1 MVREMEALNL
11 KNMEMEKAMGV
22 MFNLKSK
29 LSMSARFVYVALM
42 AVDKD
47 QKLKHEELAEIT
59 DLSVIT
65 VKKAVKELKDNDL
78 IDVKRAQ
85 YGSFYQVL

>member
-1 MVREMEALNL
+1 MESLNL
-11 KNMEMEKAMGV
+11 KNLEMEKAMGV

-42 AVDKD
+42 AVDKER
-47 QKLKHEELAEIT
+47 KIKCEELADIT

-65 VKKAVKELKDNDL
+65 VKKAVKELKENDL
-78 IDVKRAQ
+78 INVKRAQ
-85 YGSFYQVL
+85 YGSFYEVL

>member
-1 MVREMEALNL
+1 MEALNL

-22 MFNLKSK
+22 MFNFKNK

-42 AVDKD
+42 AVDKERI
-47 QKLKHEELAEIT
+47 LKHEELAEIT

-65 VKKAVKELKDNDL
+65 VKKAVKELKENAL
-78 IDVKRAQ
+78 ISVRRGQ
-85 YGSFYQVL
+85 RGSFYEVL

>member
-1 MVREMEALNL
+1 MESLNL
-11 KNMEMEKAMGV
+11 KNLEMEKAMGV

-42 AVDKD
+42 AVDKE
-47 QKLKHEELAEIT
+47 QKIKCEELADIT

-65 VKKAVKELKDNDL
+65 VKKAVKELKENDL
-78 IDVKRAQ
+78 INVKRAQ